1 MFDIGGDIA
10 TTIVIITFVDIVT
23 FGLTIVTGTSDDSIA
38 GIIDEF
44 TSGAI
49 INVDE
54 TIFRNYL

>member
-1 MFDIGGDIA
+1 MFGIGGDIA
-10 TTIVIITFVDIVT
+10 TTIVIITFDAIVT
-23 FGLTIVTGTSDDSIA
+23 FGLTIVTDTSDDSIA

>member
-10 TTIVIITFVDIVT
+10 TTIVIITFDAIVT
-23 FGLTIVTGTSDDSIA
+23 FGLTIDTGTSDDSIA
-38 GIIDEF
+38 VIIDEF

>member
-10 TTIVIITFVDIVT
+10 TTIVIITSDAIVT
-23 FGLTIVTGTSDDSIA
+23 FGRTIVTGTNVDSIA

>member
-10 TTIVIITFVDIVT
+10 TTIVIITSDAIVT

>member
-10 TTIVIITFVDIVT
+10 TTIVIITSDAIVT
-23 FGLTIVTGTSDDSIA
+23 FGRTIVTGTNVDSIA

-44 TSGAI
+44 ISGAI